1 MLVAEKV
8 LPFFLVMIVGAAMAR
23 ARLIDEGGVLGL
35 SRYVYWVGFPALL
48 VHGLG
53 AAKPPSPEVLRGLFG
68 YGLGALV
75 PFVLAI
81 VIARAARWSDN
92 VKAALPMCAGLG
104 NTGFLGLPLVASLL
118 GSAAA
123 GWAAAIVAIDWVVMA
138 SLSGALL
145 HRATEAGRASHPL
158 RSVLHG
164 LFTPIVAGAVV
175 GVAQMLVGWR
185 WPEPIDQAISMCA
198 LSATAV
204 GLVALGATLA
214 ARRAPDQP
222 KRQGAPVWTAVALKL
237 AVGPAFVAAATLLLG
252 APPAFR
258 VAAIL
263 MSACPTAVTVF
274 VQARTARVFAEGAAR
289 TVAISTL
296 VSALTLTLLAMR
308 LAH

>member
-1 MLVAEKV
+1 
-8 LPFFLVMIVGAAMAR
+8 
-23 ARLIDEGGVLGL
+23 
-35 SRYVYWVGFPALL
+35 
-48 VHGLG
+48 
-53 AAKPPSPEVLRGLFG
+53 
-68 YGLGALV
+68 
-75 PFVLAI
+75 
-81 VIARAARWSDN
+81 
-92 VKAALPMCAGLG
+92 
-104 NTGFLGLPLVASLL
+104 
-118 GSAAA
+118 
-123 GWAAAIVAIDWVVMA
+123 VMA
-138 SLSGALL
+138 SLSGAQL
-145 HRATEAGRASHPL
+145 HRATAAGRASHPL

-237 AVGPAFVAAATLLLG
+237 AVGPACVAAATLLLG

-274 VQARTARVFAEGAAR
+274 VQARTAGVFAEGAAR

-296 VSALTLTLLAMR
+296 VSALTLTLLAMQ